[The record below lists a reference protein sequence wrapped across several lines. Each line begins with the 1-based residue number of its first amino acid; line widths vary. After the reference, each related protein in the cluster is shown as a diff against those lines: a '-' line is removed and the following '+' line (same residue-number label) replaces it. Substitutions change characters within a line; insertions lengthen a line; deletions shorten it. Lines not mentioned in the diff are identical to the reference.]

1 MILVQVLGEMWVA
14 AADMNLTKLGD
25 VGRVV
30 LAAPTVHMSGL
41 YRCSVASRTQQAEAE
56 ASMLVYSPV
65 DEMEF
70 VQRTLPGHVNV
81 SCKVRRMTTL
91 CAVWRHDQPLLQVTG
106 VYPLPD
112 VRLTLGEYSLGQ
124 EDTRVTLAPASYTV
138 TVTAAV
144 QRATLRPGA
153 R

>member
-1 MILVQVLGEMWVA
+1 MGEMWVA

-91 CAVWRHDQPLLQVTG
+91 CAD
-106 VYPLPD
+106 
-112 VRLTLGEYSLGQ
+112 LTITSPCC
-124 EDTRVTLAPASYTV
+124 R
-138 TVTAAV
+138 
-144 QRATLRPGA
+144 
-153 R
+153 

>member
-81 SCKVRRMTTL
+81 SCKVRGMTTL
-91 CAVWRHDQPLLQVTG
+91 CGDLTTLPQVTG